1 MNLQSMFQVLTSTCS
16 PIMQFFRANVIHT
29 HHHILWKDLLL
40 MLPRNEK
47 IIEEKIPDVLPKQF
61 LGLFQKSVID
71 GTHQVAQ
78 CWFNYFWNQ
87 KSKQC
92 LVGHDSEIK
101 CNVHISRTTIG
112 DNVTVGKNSKIINSI
127 IMNGAT
133 IGEGCTVTNSIIGKS
148 FHVSHTVWLI
158 WIDRYD
164 RWF

>member
-1 MNLQSMFQVLTSTCS
+1 MS
-16 PIMQFFRANVIHT
+16 
-29 HHHILWKDLLL
+29 
-40 MLPRNEK
+40 PRNEK

-61 LGLFQKSVID
+61 LGVFPKQVSD
-71 GTHQVAQ
+71 GTHQVQ
-78 CWFNYFWNQ
+78 CILRLSETK

-148 FHVSHTVWLI
+148 FRMTHTVCSL
-158 WIDRYD
+158 
-164 RWF
+164 